1 MKRVPVTLQTTE
13 IIGGVKRR
21 PGDVVELDE
30 ADTIAVKTAVMER
43 AAASAVKAKSNAG
56 RD

>member
-1 MKRVPVTLQTTE
+1 MAKKSFTLQTTE

-30 ADTIAVKTAVMER
+30 LDPIAVKTAAMEK
-43 AAASAVKAKSNAG
+43 AASAAAGTKVKTDG
-56 RD
+56 R

>member
-1 MKRVPVTLQTTE
+1 MAKKSVTLQTTE

-30 ADTIAVKTAVMER
+30 NDPIAVKTAAMEK
-43 AAASAVKAKSNAG
+43 AAAAAVKAKSDG
-56 RD
+56 R